1 MSTSAQAWQERV
13 QIARQVGRL
22 GDLLVLVEEAPAGAR
37 RAEALI
43 EAGAALRK
51 AERFDFALEYLG
63 RALEIEPGSL
73 EGLREKDI
81 CLRRLALAGTA
92 GHSPDRTTQ
101 PGQVLLFSGHII
113 DAPDRQPP
121 RFPNGKAL
129 IAGERIAAALDQ
141 LGAGPEDLSFSQA
154 SAGGDLL
161 FLESCQQRGVR
172 CQILLPFPEAEFIDR
187 SIAPSADGDGWRARY
202 DAMRARLANAD
213 AIRVMPDELGPPP
226 DTVSPYER
234 CNLWLLCSA
243 LVRGAEKL
251 RFVCL
256 WNGGGGDGP
265 GGTAHMYREVK
276 RRTARVT
283 WIDTRSL

>member
-1 MSTSAQAWQERV
+1 MSTRAQAWQERV
-13 QIARQVGRL
+13 QIARQAGRL
-22 GDLLVLVEEAPAGAR
+22 GDLLVLVEEAPPGAR

-43 EAGAALRK
+43 EAGEELRK
-51 AERFDFALEYLG
+51 AERFDFALEYLD
-63 RALEIEPGSL
+63 RALEIEPGNL
-73 EGLREKDI
+73 QGLREKDI
-81 CLRRLALAGTA
+81 CLRRLALARPA
-92 GHSPDRTTQ
+92 GHSPDRMTQ

-121 RFPNGKAL
+121 RFPNFKAP
-129 IAGERIAAALDQ
+129 IAGERIAAALDE

-172 CQILLPFPEAEFIDR
+172 CRILLPFPEPEFIDR
-187 SIAPSADGDGWRARY
+187 SIAPSADGDRWRARY
-202 DAMRARLANAD
+202 HAMKARLPEPV
-213 AIRVMPDELGPPP
+213 RVMPDELGPAP

-243 LVRGAEKL
+243 LALGAEKL

-256 WNGGGGDGP
+256 WNGGGEEGP

>member
-1 MSTSAQAWQERV
+1 VQAWQQCVR
-13 QIARQVGRL
+13 IARQAGRL
-22 GDLLVLVEEAPAGAR
+22 GDLLVLVEEAPAAAR
-37 RAEALI
+37 TTALI
-43 EAGAALRK
+43 EAGAALRE
-51 AERFDFALEYLG
+51 AERFDFALEYLD
-63 RALEIEPGSL
+63 RALAIEPGSL
-73 EGLREKDI
+73 EVLREKDI
-81 CLRRLALAGTA
+81 CLRRLALAGAA
-92 GHSPDRTTQ
+92 GHSPVRTMQ

-121 RFPNGKAL
+121 RFPNRKAL

-161 FLESCQQRGVR
+161 FLESCQQRGVG

-187 SIAPSADGDGWRARY
+187 SIVPSADSGGWRARY
-202 DAMRARLANAD
+202 DAMRARLTNAD

-226 DTVSPYER
+226 GTVSPYER

-243 LVRGAEKL
+243 LARGAEKL

-256 WNGGGGDGP
+256 WNGGGEDGP

-276 RRTARVT
+276 RRTAQVT